1 MKDGLLE
8 HMQGGATTVCRCW
21 KIDRKDGVT
30 LGFTDHDED
39 IRFDDVVFHAD
50 SGLTASALDLATG
63 LSVDNTEAVGLLDSE
78 LLTETDIK
86 RGNFDGARVLSWI
99 VNWANPDQRAVIF
112 RGSIGEISWGSGEFR
127 AELRGLSEPLGQS
140 RGRVFQKPCSAV
152 LGDARCGVDIGGAA
166 FRVPA
171 IVDSVVS
178 DNVIAVTA
186 PNGYPDRWFER
197 GHLEGAGGHV
207 SQIKMDDLQGGVRK
221 ITLGS
226 ALFQVPEIGASVTL
240 VAGCDRRLETC
251 RVKFDNVKNFQG
263 FPDIPGEDWMT
274 QLPASGQA
282 HDGGSRR

>member
-1 MKDGLLE
+1 MKGGLLE
-8 HMQGGATTVCRCW
+8 HMQSGATTVCRCW

-63 LSVDNTEAVGLLDSE
+63 LSVDNTEAVGLLDSD

-86 RGNFDGARVLSWI
+86 QGKFDGAQVMSWI
-99 VNWANPDQRAVIF
+99 VNWASPDQRAVVF
-112 RGSIGEISWGSGEFR
+112 RGSIGEICWGSGEFR

-152 LGDARCGVDIGGAA
+152 LGDARCGVDIGGQA
-166 FRVPA
+166 FRVEA
-171 IVDSVVS
+171 IVDRVVS
-178 DNVIAVTA
+178 NSVLTVTA
-186 PNGYPDRWFER
+186 PSGYPDRWFER
-197 GHLEGAGGHV
+197 GRLEWPEGQV
-207 SQIKMDDLQGGVRK
+207 SVIKMDDLKDGVRK
-221 ITLGS
+221 ITLAS
-226 ALFQVPEIGASVTL
+226 TLHQAPEIGASVTL
-240 VAGCDRRLETC
+240 VAGCDRRSETC
-251 RVKFDNVKNFQG
+251 RVKFNNVKNFQG

-274 QLPASGQA
+274 QLPSSGQA